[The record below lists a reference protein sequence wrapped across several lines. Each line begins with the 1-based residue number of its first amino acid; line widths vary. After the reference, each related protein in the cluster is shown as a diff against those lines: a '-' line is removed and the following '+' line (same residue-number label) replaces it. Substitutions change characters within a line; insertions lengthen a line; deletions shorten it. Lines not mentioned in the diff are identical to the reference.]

1 MEEMVLMEIGFRFGN
16 LSPVAPR
23 HILVMGESL
32 CRKWTHH
39 RPKVPPH
46 SLWTHIFHFCQKHK
60 KIVSLK
66 IFSLVCQYKYLGEH
80 LVGSGDY
87 SKKNVLV
94 KMKGKYKYICSLQ
107 ITQDHLSTCKK
118 RKSKINLS

>member
-1 MEEMVLMEIGFRFGN
+1 MKLISLKLKEGGGAVEEMVLMEIGFRFGN

-46 SLWTHIFHFCQKHK
+46 SLWTHISHFCQKHK
-60 KIVSLK
+60 KIASLK
-66 IFSLVCQYKYLGEH
+66 IYSLLCVNINIKVSISSGLGD
-80 LVGSGDY
+80 VI
-87 SKKNVLV
+87 KKVSSV
-94 KMKGKYKYICSLQ
+94 Q
-107 ITQDHLSTCKK
+107 FWQ
-118 RKSKINLS
+118 

>member
-1 MEEMVLMEIGFRFGN
+1 MKLILLKLKEGGGAAEEMVLMEIGFRFGN

-66 IFSLVCQYKYLGEH
+66 IFSPVCQYEYLGEH
-80 LVGSGDY
+80 LVGSEDY
-87 SKKNVLV
+87 SKHCQRHNGPRVS
-94 KMKGKYKYICSLQ
+94 SL
-107 ITQDHLSTCKK
+107 
-118 RKSKINLS
+118 